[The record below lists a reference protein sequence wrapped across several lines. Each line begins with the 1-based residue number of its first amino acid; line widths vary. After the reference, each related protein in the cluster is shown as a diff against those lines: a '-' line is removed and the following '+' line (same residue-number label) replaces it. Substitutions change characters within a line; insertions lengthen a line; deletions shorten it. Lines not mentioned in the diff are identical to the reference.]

1 MRPKMRQ
8 KIQWGGGLTD
18 VVLIFD
24 RLYGGQC
31 MEAFSAYRLGGEL
44 PYGEDVNCGSFQ
56 AKKFYES
63 RSGLSGAISLSHP
76 SRYHVVV
83 ITGWV
88 RGAHQRAQRVGDS
101 FIYAGI
107 PSQCR
112 DWNGVL
118 VVSDGERVSPQFPI
132 GKTWDEI
139 ISAPSRADLVP
150 ATLYT
155 GDGSPIKIDLPI
167 SRGLWRFTRHFHPE
181 HTDIA
186 PLFVPGEGEFQL
198 GAGEVFQVEGEFYLV
213 LHNSGLA
220 SSCWISLE
228 GAVNAIPG
236 VELLAPEVAVWERQ
250 KGNGDVE
257 GYTLN
262 VTTGEKRYFSSWKSD
277 KDLIALA
284 LREPEAEPALEEPAE
299 ELALEE
305 PAFEEEEWLAE

>member
-1 MRPKMRQ
+1 MRQ
-8 KIQWGGGLTD
+8 EINKTAEWGKGLTD
-18 VVLIFD
+18 VILVFD
-24 RLYGGQC
+24 RLYAGQC

-44 PYGEDVNCGSFQ
+44 PYGETVNCGSFS

-63 RSGLSGAISLSHP
+63 RSGLSGGISLTHS
-76 SRYHVVV
+76 SRYHLMVV
-83 ITGWV
+83 TGWV
-88 RGAHQRAQRVGDS
+88 RGSHQRAQRVEDS
-101 FIYAGI
+101 FLYAVI
-107 PSQCR
+107 PSQGR
-112 DWNGVL
+112 DWNGL
-118 VVSDGERVSPQFPI
+118 LIISDGERVAPIFPLNMVWPDI
-132 GKTWDEI
+132 L
-139 ISAPSRADLVP
+139 SAPTRSELFP
-150 ATLYT
+150 TTLYV
-155 GDGSPIKIDLPI
+155 GDGSPVELDLPGG
-167 SRGLWRFTRHFHPE
+167 RGLWRFTRHFHPE